1 MSPIIDQQRRLV
13 EVGRIR
19 MGEKRTAA
27 QSGKQYP
34 VKLSTWRL
42 TSRDRTRLEAAAAV
56 YGGTVRTWE
65 DQHQLTTETD
75 SLEIAVVPGQAL
87 SQYFE
92 HWGQAHPKSHKG
104 PNPVKCLLRC
114 DGVTELLGDR
124 PCVCAATGKD
134 TCKRTTRLSVMLRR
148 VPGIGMWRVDTRGE
162 IAAGELIGGVEM
174 LEMLTASQRP
184 VRARLRLDQR
194 TSIDQVTGETHNFV
208 VPVLDIDMT
217 LDEALDTLN
226 GVARPEIGSVAPVTL
241 PAGAAAELAA
251 GPGFTPVGEL
261 PSAPVGTIADQVAG
275 AGREARAPRKGAAQ
289 PIRPTGRR
297 PRAAVEV
304 VEGGTAAASTG
315 GEGGGGGASQPSPP
329 GVPGGEPTDATPDA
343 AGDGDGVDGQS
354 TAASPPGASPA
365 ATARAKHV
373 AMRCRDVGIDSDEA
387 RHAFLALVTE
397 GRAASGK
404 DLDPA
409 DFALVGQVLEQ
420 LANGAVR
427 LVHGI
432 DGTWRLDAVGESTT
446 ADDEAFWGADRWKQF
461 VKEHKKTQVAVLR
474 HARAV
479 AEELGVEPP
488 AGFAEWQDGRISA
501 AVRQWVET
509 AA

>member
-1 MSPIIDQQRRLV
+1 MPIIDQQRRLV

-19 MGEKRTAA
+19 MGEKRTA
-27 QSGKQYP
+27 QSSGKQYP

-42 TSRDRTRLEAAAAV
+42 TSRDRTRLEAAAAI
-56 YGGTVRTWE
+56 YGGTVRPWE
-65 DQHQLTTETD
+65 DQHQLTTDTD

-134 TCKRTTRLSVMLRR
+134 VCKRTTRLSVMLRR
-148 VPGIGMWRVDTRGE
+148 VPGIGMWRIDTRGE

-194 TSIDQVTGETHNFV
+194 TSIDQVSGETHNFV

-226 GVARPEIGSVAPVTL
+226 GVTRPELG
-241 PAGAAAELAA
+241 AGAAQVAAEAAAAVA

-261 PSAPVGTIADQVAG
+261 PAAPVGTIGDQVAG
-275 AGREARAPRKGAAQ
+275 AGRERAPRKGGAE

-297 PRAAVEV
+297 PRSATEV
-304 VEGGTAAASTG
+304 GEAGTAAVSPG
-315 GEGGGGGASQPSPP
+315 GEGRGSSDVPTVSSPP
-329 GVPGGEPTDATPDA
+329 SSVGGERQDSVSLVDVEGVPPNGGDSDA
-343 AGDGDGVDGQS
+343 S
-354 TAASPPGASPA
+354 SPPGASPVQA
-365 ATARAKHV
+365 ARAKNV
-373 AMRCRDVGIDSDEA
+373 AIECRAVGIETDDA
-387 RHAFLALVTE
+387 RHAFLGLVTD
-397 GRAASGK
+397 GRSTSGK
-404 DLDPA
+404 TLDDV
-409 DFALVGQVLEQ
+409 DFALVR
-420 LANGAVR
+420 AAVVKVKRGDLR
-427 LVHGI
+427 LVAGV
-432 DGTWRLDAVGESTT
+432 DGTWRLEEGVASTV
-446 ADDEAFWGADRWKQF
+446 ADDEAFWSVDQWRTF
-461 VKEHKKTQVAVLR
+461 VKAHGRTQVAALR

-479 AEELGVEPP
+479 AAELGVDVPSEF
-488 AGFAEWQDGRISA
+488 AGWTDGRISA
-501 AVRQWVET
+501 AVREWVET